1 MEKMANLAN
10 TSNGR
15 TKTAL
20 EADLLKALPELIPSL
35 KVMKKRVEPRSGA
48 ARADLTV
55 EVVTPPGRKR
65 RLWIEVKPTPTPGT
79 VRESLRRLKA
89 GLGKE
94 PAGYPVLASFFVTPR
109 VREICREE
117 GAGYLDL
124 AGNCF
129 LQMDDLYMEKVVDK
143 NPFPRPGRPASL
155 FSPVSSRILRAM
167 LEEPKRTW
175 VLRELSEAA
184 QVSLGQA
191 SKVCR
196 RLSEEEYAGKTEKG
210 IQLTQPGKLLD
221 AWREQYALETSTR
234 KAYYS
239 FERVPEQL
247 MAKVAAVGKD
257 KKWRYAITSFA
268 AASLIAPFVRGVG
281 VTPWYVSD
289 AAAVELWVKA
299 LDLRPVESG
308 PNVRI
313 LIPYD
318 EGVFYGTQSINSVTL
333 VGNIQLYLDLYANP
347 ARGREQAEF
356 LREQKMGF

>member
-1 MEKMANLAN
+1 MEKTASLVNIL
-10 TSNGR
+10 NGR
-15 TKTAL
+15 AKTTL
-20 EADLLKALPELIPSL
+20 EADLLKALPELIPSFRVIKT
-35 KVMKKRVEPRSGA
+35 KVDPKAGA
-48 ARADLTV
+48 ARADLAV
-55 EVVTPPGRKR
+55 EVTTPPGRKR
-65 RLWIEVKPTPTPGT
+65 WLWIEVKPAPTPGT
-79 VRESLRRLKA
+79 VRESLRQLKA
-89 GLGKE
+89 GLRKE

-124 AGNCF
+124 AGNCY
-129 LQMDDLYMEKVVDK
+129 LRMDDLYVEKVVDK

-155 FSPVSSRILRAM
+155 FSPVSSRILRAL
-167 LEEPKRTW
+167 LEEPKRAWT
-175 VLRELSEAA
+175 LRKLSDAA
-184 QVSLGQA
+184 QVSLGQT

-196 RLSEEEYAGKTEKG
+196 RLSEEEYAGRTEKG

-221 AWREQYALETSTR
+221 AWREQYTLEKSTR

-247 MAKVAAVGKD
+247 MAKVAAVGKENG
-257 KKWRYAITSFA
+257 WRYAMTSFA

-281 VTPWYVSD
+281 VTTWYVND
-289 AAAVELWVKA
+289 AAAIGLWVKA

-308 PNVRI
+308 PNARI
-313 LIPYD
+313 YIPYD
-318 EGVFYGTQSINSVTL
+318 SGIFYRTQAINDVNL

-356 LREQKMGF
+356 LREQKIGF

>member
-1 MEKMANLAN
+1 MEKTASLVNI
-10 TSNGR
+10 SNGR
-15 TKTAL
+15 AKMAL
-20 EADLLKALPELIPSL
+20 EADLLKALPDLIPSL
-35 KVMKKRVEPRSGA
+35 KVTKTRVEPKAGA
-48 ARADLTV
+48 SRADLAV
-55 EVVTPPGRKR
+55 EVVTPSGRKLW
-65 RLWIEVKPTPTPGT
+65 LWIEVKPTPTPGT
-79 VRESLRRLKA
+79 VRESLRQLKS
-89 GLGKE
+89 GLRKE
-94 PAGYPVLASFFVTPR
+94 PQSYPMLVSSFVTPR

-124 AGNCF
+124 AGNCY
-129 LQMDDLYMEKVVDK
+129 LRMDDLYVEKEVEK

-175 VLRELSEAA
+175 ALRELSEVA

-221 AWREQYALETSTR
+221 AWREQYILEKSTR

-247 MAKVAAVGKD
+247 MAKVAAVGKE
-257 KKWRYAITSFA
+257 KGWRYAITSFA
-268 AASLIAPFVRGVG
+268 AASIIAPFVRGIG
-281 VTPWYVSD
+281 VTTWYVSD
-289 AAAVELWVKA
+289 AAAIELWVKT
-299 LDLRPVESG
+299 LDLRPAESG
-308 PNVRI
+308 PNALL

-318 EGVFYGTQSINSVTL
+318 SGVFYGTQSIDNVTL

-356 LREQKMGF
+356 LRQEKIGF

>member
-1 MEKMANLAN
+1 MDNLVN

-15 TKTAL
+15 AKTAL
-20 EADLLKALPELIPSL
+20 EAELLKALPELIPSL
-35 KVMKKRVEPRSGA
+35 KVIKTRVEPKAGA
-48 ARADLTV
+48 ARADLVV
-55 EVVTPPGRKR
+55 EVATPLGRKR
-65 RLWIEVKPTPTPGT
+65 WLWIEVKPTPTPGV
-79 VRESLRRLKA
+79 VRESLRQLRS
-89 GLGKE
+89 GLGKD
-94 PAGYPVLASFFVTPR
+94 PKDYPVLASFFVTPR

-117 GAGYLDL
+117 GTGYLDL
-124 AGNCF
+124 AGNCY
-129 LQMDDLYMEKVVDK
+129 LQMDDFYVEKEVEK

-167 LEEPKRTW
+167 LEEPRRAWT
-175 VLRELSEAA
+175 LRELSEAA
-184 QVSLGQA
+184 QVSLGQT

-196 RLSEEEYAGKTEKG
+196 RLSEEEYASKTEKG

-221 AWREQYALETSTR
+221 AWREQYTLDKNTR

-247 MAKVAAVGKD
+247 MAKVAATGKE
-257 KKWRYAITSFA
+257 KGWRYAVTSFA
-268 AASLIAPFVRGVG
+268 AASFIAPFVRGVE
-281 VTPWYVSD
+281 VTTWYIND
-289 AAAVELWVKA
+289 AAAMELWVKA

-318 EGVFYGTQSINSVTL
+318 SGVFYGTQSINNVTL
-333 VGNIQLYLDLYANP
+333 AGNIQLYLDLYANP

-356 LREQKMGF
+356 LRAQKIGF